1 VIHLHPLTGRVDHI
15 SRSIAG
21 LEKRSRACACLRI
34 APLEC
39 PSRHIVA
46 YFLQSKRFY
55 DVEQAC
61 VASKRVLLHV

>member
-15 SRSIAG
+15 SRLIAA

-39 PSRHIVA
+39 PLRHIVA

-55 DVEQAC
+55 DV
-61 VASKRVLLHV
+61 